1 MSTARTAP
9 TARLDGRN
17 SRWTEHRKERRQQLT
32 EAALRA
38 IREHGA
44 SVGMDEI
51 SAVAGTSKTVIYR
64 HLGDRLG
71 LFRAVCET
79 VDARILKDFRRALSA
94 GGIDQEKD
102 ALGADPRPVVVA
114 VLDSYLGLVEKDPE
128 VYRFVTRRPLVDV
141 PVEEDPLA
149 GLSDTIADALAGL
162 LGATLEAYGRDT
174 SAADPW
180 AHGLVGFVRE
190 SADRWLAT
198 PDRAPRAVMVE
209 QLADLAAY
217 GLSGVLS
224 GRPITS
230 EETPR

>member
-1 MSTARTAP
+1 MSSAHPSAEPRP
-9 TARLDGRN
+9 DGRAA
-17 SRWTEHRKERRQQLT
+17 RWTEHRKARRQQLT
-32 EAALRA
+32 DAALRA

-44 SVGMDEI
+44 TVGMDEI

-79 VDARILKDFRRALSA
+79 VDARILKDFHRALGS
-94 GGIDQEKD
+94 GGDQVET
-102 ALGADPRPVVVA
+102 LGTDPRPVVVA

-141 PVEEDPLA
+141 PVDEDPLA
-149 GLSDTIADALAGL
+149 GLSDTIAGALAQL
-162 LGATLEAYGRDT
+162 LRATLEAHGRDA

-198 PDRAPRAVMVE
+198 PDRAPRAVVVE

-217 GLSGVLS
+217 GLAGILTGAPTTAKDS
-224 GRPITS
+224 
-230 EETPR
+230 

>member
-1 MSTARTAP
+1 MSTARSAP
-9 TARLDGRN
+9 ATRPDGRN
-17 SRWTEHRKERRQQLT
+17 ARWTEHRKERRQQLT

-44 SVGMDEI
+44 TVGMDEI
-51 SAVAGTSKTVIYR
+51 SAAAGTSKTVVYR

-79 VDARILKDFRRALSA
+79 VDARILKDFRRALAA
-94 GGIDQEKD
+94 GGADRTD
-102 ALGADPRPVVVA
+102 TLGTDPRPVVVA
-114 VLDSYLGLVEKDPE
+114 VLDSYLALVEKDPE

-149 GLSDTIADALAGL
+149 GLSDTIAHALADL
-162 LGATLEAYGRDT
+162 LRATLEAHGRDT
-174 SAADPW
+174 SAAGPW

-190 SADRWLAT
+190 SADRWLTT

-217 GLSGVLS
+217 GLSGVLT
-224 GRPITS
+224 GPAIPS
-230 EETPR
+230 EENA

>member
-1 MSTARTAP
+1 MSTAGTSSQ
-9 TARLDGRN
+9 ARPDGRA
-17 SRWTEHRKERRQQLT
+17 SRWTEHRKERRRELT
-32 EAALRA
+32 EAALHA

-44 SVGMDEI
+44 AVGMDEI
-51 SAVAGTSKTVIYR
+51 SAAAGTSKTVIYR

-71 LFRAVCET
+71 LYRAVCEA
-79 VDARILKDFRRALSA
+79 VDTRILKDFDRALTSGSGDPVA
-94 GGIDQEKD
+94 VGS
-102 ALGADPRPVVVA
+102 DPRPVVVA

-141 PVEEDPLA
+141 PVDEDPVA
-149 GLSDTIADALAGL
+149 GMSQTIAGALANL
-162 LGATLEAYGRDT
+162 LSAALAAHGRDP

-198 PDRAPRAVMVE
+198 PDRAPRAVMVD

-217 GLSGVLS
+217 GLTGVLN
-224 GRPITS
+224 GPTTTH
-230 EETPR
+230 EKA

>member
-1 MSTARTAP
+1 MSTAHSP
-9 TARLDGRN
+9 STARPDGRN
-17 SRWTEHRKERRQQLT
+17 ARWTEHRRERRHQLT

-44 SVGMDEI
+44 TVGMDEI

-71 LFRAVCET
+71 LFRAVCEA
-79 VDARILKDFRRALSA
+79 VDTRILKDFRRALSA
-94 GGIDQEKD
+94 GGADHED
-102 ALGADPRPVVVA
+102 AFGADPRPVVVA
-114 VLDSYLGLVEKDPE
+114 VLESYLALVEKDPE

-141 PVEEDPLA
+141 PVDEDPLA

-162 LGATLEAYGRDT
+162 LSATLEARGRDT
-174 SAADPW
+174 SAAGPW

-217 GLSGVLS
+217 GLSGVLT
-224 GRPITS
+224 GPPTTP
-230 EETPR
+230 EETS